1 MRPILL
7 VIDPPDPETLSTRKL
22 ILESQKYNVLTAF
35 TGPEAK
41 EIAERVPINAVVLHD
56 HVQDGDSKQLAGELK
71 HVRPEVPIWM
81 VTPHPHVNVPNV
93 DQVLSSF
100 EPLALVVLAEQT
112 FGNYIVKDES
122 LREQNPPP
130 SKRSS

>member
-1 MRPILL
+1 MRPIFL
-7 VIDPPDPETLSTRKL
+7 VVDPPDPEALSTRKL

-35 TGPEAK
+35 TGPEAV
-41 EIAERVPINAVVLHD
+41 EIAARVPINAVVLHER
-56 HVQDGDSKQLAGELK
+56 VQDGDSVGLAGELK
-71 HVRPEVPIWM
+71 RTRPDVPVWM
-81 VTPHPHVNVPNV
+81 VAPHPHIRVANV

-100 EPLALVVLAEQT
+100 EPLALVGLAEKT

-130 SKRSS
+130 SKK

>member
-7 VIDPPDPETLSTRKL
+7 VVDPPDPETLSTRKL

-41 EIAERVPINAVVLHD
+41 EIAERVPINAVVLHER
-56 HVQDGDSKQLAGELK
+56 VKGGDSRELAAELK
-71 HVRPEVPIWM
+71 SVRPQSPIWM
-81 VTPHPHVNVPNV
+81 VAPQPHIHVPNV

-100 EPLALVVLAEQT
+100 EPLALVTLAERT
-112 FGNYIVKDES
+112 FGNYIVKDEE
-122 LREQNPPP
+122 RDPNPPP
-130 SKRSS
+130 SKK